1 MKQFELK
8 DNNLTLTSKPSPLF
22 VRILILFFSL
32 TSILV
37 PIGGMVG
44 SMINGYRFHF
54 GFLMSIG
61 IFGVLGFYL
70 LRVFLWNSYGK
81 EVILFTQNNVTYEA
95 DYKWFKDG
103 KKIKNID
110 FPNYSIRPIGY
121 EDENFGALII
131 DSEQDCIESVI
142 KMPNEQL
149 EDLII
154 KLKTVAN
161 NTYK

>member
-8 DNNLTLTSKPSPLF
+8 NNHLTLTSKPSPLF

-32 TSILV
+32 ISILF
-37 PIGGMVG
+37 PIGGMIG
-44 SMINGYRFHF
+44 SMASGNRFHF
-54 GFLMSIG
+54 GFLIGIG
-61 IFGVLGFYL
+61 IFGLIGFYL

-81 EVILFTQNNVTYEA
+81 EVISISQNNITYEA

-110 FPNYSIRPIGY
+110 SPNYSIRPIGY
-121 EDENFGALII
+121 EDENFGALVIS
-131 DSEQDCIESVI
+131 SEQDCIESVI

-149 EDLII
+149 EDLIL

-161 NTYK
+161 TI